1 MNSGLC
7 KPLMM
12 AQAAESSVGVGGA
25 ESSLIVR
32 ASDPQPSWARPL
44 LLAIALVS
52 VILYTWRAGTYLE
65 VYYAATVRSMSMSWH
80 NFFFAAFDPAG
91 TVTLD
96 KLPGAFWVQA
106 LSVRVFGLHTWAILL
121 PQVVEGV
128 LSVLVIYRIVRRLS
142 GPAAGLVAAVILA
155 LSPAAVALNRGNIS
169 DTLMILL
176 LLLGANSTVTA
187 VTTGRWAHLLA
198 AGAWVGLAF
207 QAKMIE
213 AWIVLPALV
222 LFYLFAATGDGL
234 RRLLRVGL
242 MGVVAGMV
250 SMSWMT
256 VVTLFAATSRPYVDG
271 SQHNSLFQQV
281 FVYNGFGRLDQ
292 VSPNQQLSHSIGLR
306 IPLPPP
312 AAWNRLLV
320 GSFGRDIGWLLPAA
334 FILAAIGLVVTWR
347 RPRRD
352 LPRASFVLWGTWLVA
367 LVLTFSVSA
376 SINSYYLAALSPPI
390 AGLVGSGSITLWSHR
405 ETTWARLCAV
415 AVPVGTVA
423 YQAWLLPA
431 SGTGLPDWL
440 EPLLLALGSLVVV
453 ALLLALWRPMVPRL
467 LSVALVASLA
477 AVAIVPSVAS
487 VSIASSRLGPFDT
500 PFQPVAVTYG
510 VRAFFDVTAHT
521 ASLIPSLEKYR
532 NGAPYLMANQTS
544 ALAAPFIYVSGQEV
558 LPIGG
563 YTGTIPEPTLAAIKA
578 MVHVGDFHLVLQ
590 SPTTTDP
597 RLVWIARH
605 CLRAPQPPGQ
615 GANAGHYAIFY
626 CLRTS

>member
-1 MNSGLC
+1 M
-7 KPLMM
+7 
-12 AQAAESSVGVGGA
+12 
-25 ESSLIVR
+25 
-32 ASDPQPSWARPL
+32 
-44 LLAIALVS
+44 
-52 VILYTWRAGTYLE
+52 ILYTWRAGSYLE
-65 VYYAATVRSMSMSWH
+65 IYYAATVRSMSMSWH

-106 LSVRVFGLHTWAILL
+106 LCVRVFGLHTWAILL

-128 LSVLVIYRIVRRLS
+128 LSVLVTYRIVRRLS
-142 GPAAGLVAAVILA
+142 GPSAGLVAAAILA
-155 LSPAAVALNRGNIS
+155 LSPATVALDRGNIS

-213 AWIVLPALV
+213 AWIVLPALG
-222 LFYLFAATGDGL
+222 LFYLVAATGDGL

-242 MGVVAGMV
+242 MVVVAAAV
-250 SMSWMT
+250 SLSWMT
-256 VVTLFAATSRPYVDG
+256 VVTLIPAASRPYVDG

-292 VSPNQQLSHSIGLR
+292 VSPNQQLSQSIGLR

-334 FILAAIGLVVTWR
+334 LILAVVGLVVTWR
-347 RPRRD
+347 RPPRD
-352 LPRASFVLWGTWLVA
+352 LLRAGFVLWGTWLVA
-367 LVLTFSVSA
+367 FVLTFSVST

-390 AGLVGSGSITLWSHR
+390 AGLVGSGSVLLWSHR
-405 ETTWARLCAV
+405 ETVWARLCTLTV
-415 AVPVGTVA
+415 LVGTVA
-423 YQAWLLPA
+423 YQIWLLPT
-431 SGTGLPDWL
+431 SGTGLPAWL
-440 EPLLLALGSLVVV
+440 EPVLLALGALVAV
-453 ALLLALWRPMVPRL
+453 ALLLALWRSTLHRL
-467 LSVALVASLA
+467 FPIGLTASLFVV
-477 AVAIVPSVAS
+477 AVVPSVAS
-487 VSIASSRLGPFDT
+487 ASIASNHLGSFDT

-510 VRAFFDVTAHT
+510 VRAFFDVTGHT
-521 ASLIPSLEKYR
+521 AALIPGLEKYR
-532 NGAPYLMANQTS
+532 NGAPFLMANQTS

-563 YTGTIPEPTLAAIKA
+563 YTGTIPEPTLPAIEF
-578 MVHVGDFHLVLQ
+578 MVHAGGFHLVLQ
-590 SPTTTDP
+590 SPNTTDP

-615 GANAGHYAIFY
+615 GANTGHYAIFY
-626 CLRTS
+626 CLRSS